1 MIPRISVASQVMVAL
16 LIAAVTWGVWGEVRV
31 ANLRA
36 QVAQG
41 ESALQ
46 AEKRDRAQKLA
57 DGIEQARKDD
67 AAVIAAQR
75 KELDRATTQARA
87 LQRDVDRLR
96 TATGSLR
103 SELARI
109 RNAAGAAASAVDP
122 TATLAGKT
130 AAETVSVLAD
140 LLGRCSER
148 RAELARYADDARH
161 AGELCERSYD
171 ALTVTGPV
179 Q

>member
-1 MIPRISVASQVMVAL
+1 MSPTFPVLRVLVAL
-16 LIAAVTWGVWGEVRV
+16 LLAALVWGTWGEYRIAALKVEK
-31 ANLRA
+31 A
-36 QVAQG
+36 
-41 ESALQ
+41 ESEAALQ
-46 AEKRDRAQKLA
+46 AEKRDRAEKLA

-75 KELDRATTQARA
+75 KELDHATTQYRT

-103 SELARI
+103 EQLAKI
-109 RNAAGAAASAVDP
+109 RDAASAAASAADP
-122 TATLAGKT
+122 AATFAGKT
-130 AAETVSVLAD
+130 AAETVSVLTD

-148 RAELARYADDARH
+148 RAELARYADDARQ

-171 ALTVTGPV
+171 ALTVTGPA

>member
-1 MIPRISVASQVMVAL
+1 MISRTLVAGRVMVAL
-16 LIAAVTWGVWGEVRV
+16 LIAAMTWGVWGEVRV

-46 AEKRDRAQKLA
+46 AEKRDRAEKLA

-75 KELDRATTQARA
+75 KELDHATTQYRT

-103 SELARI
+103 EQLAKI
-109 RNAAGAAASAVDP
+109 RDAASAAASAADP
-122 TATLAGKT
+122 AATFAGKT
-130 AAETVSVLAD
+130 AAETVSVLTD

-148 RAELARYADDARH
+148 RAELARYADDARQ

-171 ALTVTGPV
+171 ALTVTGPA

>member
-1 MIPRISVASQVMVAL
+1 MISRTSVAGRVMVAL
-16 LIAAVTWGVWGEVRV
+16 LIAAMAWGVWGEMRV
-31 ANLRA
+31 ANMRA
-36 QVAQG
+36 QVA
-41 ESALQ
+41 EAETALQ
-46 AEKRDRAQKLA
+46 VEKRDRAEKLA

-75 KELDRATTQARA
+75 KELDRATIQTRA
-87 LQRDVDRLR
+87 LQRDIDRLR
-96 TATGSLR
+96 SATGSLR
-103 SELARI
+103 SELTKI